1 MNGGSIW
8 MVLLLAAGVMGGCGN
23 GGYPTEAGG
32 RDALR
37 VMPDTA
43 RNRLWVL
50 GLDGA
55 QVYDTRKNRL
65 IRKVELPGW
74 SVVRYV
80 CPPDMAL
87 DRSGSVYIS
96 SNVQSKLWRVDAD
109 SFKVEERQITLH
121 DREQWDVGFGALA
134 FAADGTL
141 LALTSLGGSL
151 WRIDAGKGSA
161 RMVEQNTA
169 YLNVCDLTPQFLNDF
184 ERKKP

>member
-1 MNGGSIW
+1 MNGGNIW
-8 MVLLLAAGVMGGCGN
+8 MVMLMVASMMAGCSN
-23 GGYPTEAGG
+23 REYPTEAGG

-50 GLDGA
+50 GLEGV
-55 QVYDTRKNRL
+55 QVYDTGKNRL

-80 CPPDMAL
+80 CPPDIAL
-87 DRSGSVYIS
+87 DRSGSAYIS
-96 SNVQSKLWRVDAD
+96 SNVLSKLWLVDAG
-109 SFKVEERQITLH
+109 SFKVEERPITLH

-141 LALTSLGGSL
+141 FALTTSAGSS
-151 WRIDAGKGSA
+151 WRIDYGKGSA
-161 RMVEQNTA
+161 RMVELNAA
-169 YLNVCDLTPQFLNDF
+169 YLNVCDLTPQILNNI